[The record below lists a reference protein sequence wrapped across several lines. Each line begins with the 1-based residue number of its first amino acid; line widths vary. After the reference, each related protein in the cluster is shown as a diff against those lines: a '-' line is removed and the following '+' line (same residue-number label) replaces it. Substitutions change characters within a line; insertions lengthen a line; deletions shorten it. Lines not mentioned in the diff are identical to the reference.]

1 VSTNDTRGFTI
12 IEVLM
17 AVLVLGIGITAL
29 VGSSALVT
37 RQIGRGRILTIATEV
52 ANQRLE
58 NLRLLARPYNGAA
71 ACTRAEFASS
81 AAPDTVRSVIESWQV
96 TGAGNSRTV
105 TVAVSYPRQ
114 GGRSYDTLTTIV
126 GCY

>member
-1 VSTNDTRGFTI
+1 VSPRDSRGFTV
-12 IEVLM
+12 IEVLV

-71 ACTRAEFASS
+71 ACSRAGFASS
-81 AAPDTVRSVIESWQV
+81 TAPDTVRKVIESWTV
-96 TGAGNSRTV
+96 TGSGNSRTV
-105 TVAVSYPRQ
+105 SVAVSYPRQ

>member
-1 VSTNDTRGFTI
+1 MSTNNTRGFTI
-12 IEVLM
+12 IEVLV

-71 ACTRAEFASS
+71 ACARAGFASS
-81 AAPDTVRSVIESWQV
+81 TAPDTVRSVIESWQV
-96 TGAGNSRTV
+96 TGNGNSRTV

>member
-1 VSTNDTRGFTI
+1 VSPKDSRGFTV
-12 IEVLM
+12 IEVLV

-71 ACTRAEFASS
+71 ACGRAGFASS
-81 AAPDTVRSVIESWQV
+81 TAPDTVRNVIESWTV
-96 TGAGNSRTV
+96 TGSGNSRTV
-105 TVAVSYPRQ
+105 SVAVSYPRQ
-114 GGRSYDTLTTIV
+114 GGRSFDTLTTIV

>member
-1 VSTNDTRGFTI
+1 VSTNDTRGFTVV
-12 IEVLM
+12 EVLV
-17 AVLVLGIGITAL
+17 AVLVLGVGITAL

-58 NLRLLARPYNGAA
+58 RLRLLARPFNGVA
-71 ACTRAEFASS
+71 ACAQAGFASS
-81 AAPDTVRSVIESWQV
+81 AAPDTVRSVVESWTV
-96 TGAGNSRTV
+96 SGAGNSRTV
-105 TVAVSYPRQ
+105 TVTVTYPRT
-114 GGRSYDTLTTIV
+114 GGTSTFTLNTIV

>member
-1 VSTNDTRGFTI
+1 MSANDRGFTI
-12 IEVLM
+12 VEVLV

-71 ACTRAEFASS
+71 ACTRAGFASS
-81 AAPDTVRSVIESWQV
+81 TAPDTVRSVIESWQV
-96 TGAGNSRTV
+96 FGSGNSRTV
-105 TVAVSYPRQ
+105 KVAVSYPRQ

>member
-1 VSTNDTRGFTI
+1 VSAQDSRGFTV
-12 IEVLM
+12 IEVLVAM
-17 AVLVLGIGITAL
+17 VILGVGITAL

-58 NLRLLARPYNGAA
+58 KLRLLARPYNGAA
-71 ACTRAEFASS
+71 ACARAGFASS
-81 AAPDTVRSVIESWQV
+81 TAPDTVRHVIESWTV
-96 TGAGNSRTV
+96 SGSGNSRTI
-105 TVAVSYPRQ
+105 TVAVTYPRQ
-114 GGRSYDTLTTIV
+114 GGTSTDMLSTIV

>member
-1 VSTNDTRGFTI
+1 MSPNDSRGFTV
-12 IEVLM
+12 IEVLV

-52 ANQRLE
+52 ANQRIE

-71 ACTRAEFASS
+71 ACSRAGFASS
-81 AAPDTVRSVIESWQV
+81 TAPDTVRNVIESWLVQ
-96 TGAGNSRTV
+96 GSGNSRTV

>member
-1 VSTNDTRGFTI
+1 MPRLGSRGFTV
-12 IEVLM
+12 IEVLV

-52 ANQRLE
+52 GNQRLE
-58 NLRLLARPYNGAA
+58 ILRLLARPYNGAA
-71 ACTRAEFASS
+71 ACARTGFASS
-81 AAPDTVRSVIESWQV
+81 TAPDTLRHVIESWTV
-96 TGAGNSRTV
+96 SGSGNSRTLAV
-105 TVAVSYPRQ
+105 TITYPRR
-114 GGRSYDTLTTIV
+114 GGTSTFTLTSMV

>member
-1 VSTNDTRGFTI
+1 MSPRDSRGFTV
-12 IEVLM
+12 IEVLV

-71 ACTRAEFASS
+71 ACSRAGFASS
-81 AAPDTVRSVIESWQV
+81 TAPDTVRKVIESWTV
-96 TGAGNSRTV
+96 TGSGNSRTV
-105 TVAVSYPRQ
+105 SVAVSYPRQ

>member
-1 VSTNDTRGFTI
+1 MPRLGSRGFTV
-12 IEVLM
+12 IEVLV

-52 ANQRLE
+52 GNQRLE
-58 NLRLLARPYNGAA
+58 ILRLLARPYNGAA
-71 ACTRAEFASS
+71 ACARTGFASS
-81 AAPDTVRSVIESWQV
+81 TTPDTVRHVIESWTV
-96 TGAGNSRTV
+96 TGSGNSRTLMV
-105 TVAVSYPRQ
+105 TITYPRR
-114 GGRSYDTLTTIV
+114 GGTSTFTLTSMV